1 MLQSV
6 EMLRKGTREERKARM
21 NETVMETVAGL
32 NFDAITLE
40 DAKLLY
46 YEDKRLLIND
56 SHVVGILRV
65 SRDWEV

>member
-1 MLQSV
+1 
-6 EMLRKGTREERKARM
+6 M

-56 SHVVGILRV
+56 GHVVGILRV